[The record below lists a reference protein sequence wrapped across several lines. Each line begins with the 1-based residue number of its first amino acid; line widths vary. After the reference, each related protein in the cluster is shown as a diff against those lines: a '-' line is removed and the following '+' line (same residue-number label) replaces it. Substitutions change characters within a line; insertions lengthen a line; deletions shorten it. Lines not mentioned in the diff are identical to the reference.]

1 MYNFIQFYNFMLPY
15 VCFLLLHWVKFCCVL
30 DRFFYLGDKIRWLL
44 VALGRRSSNTVWE
57 FTRANSAL
65 FILGGWLLYRSG
77 RLNRF
82 DCTSKKGLMKI
93 FNVFQVFEYAQW

>member
-15 VCFLLLHWVKFCCVL
+15 VCFLFLHWVKFCCVL
-30 DRFFYLGDKIRWLL
+30 DKFFYLGDKKPWLL
-44 VALGRRSSNTVWE
+44 VALGRWSSNTVWE

-65 FILGGWLLYRSG
+65 VILDGWLLYRSG
-77 RLNRF
+77 CLNRF